1 MTCSSTFSSV
11 EPMRE
16 ALQEGASLQG
26 ASTTRSTRRLSA
38 FSAPYVGKS
47 TLARQWLG
55 MVAAQHLGEQSKL
68 AAIGALPHH
77 STATRQEA
85 SASR

>member
-47 TLARQWLG
+47 MQKLWWLSW
-55 MVAAQHLGEQSKL
+55 MAAQHLGEQSKL
-68 AAIGALPHH
+68 AAIGAKPHH

-85 SASR
+85 ST